1 MSLTKDLDTKSAG
14 QYAWAAA
21 RDAQRY
27 SDQCRVLYSGQKRA
41 CIETFLSLVQMAYT
55 QVRDEPTYRK
65 TFATIKIDK
74 KGLVRDRRMARE
86 IETICQ
92 ERGYESRN
100 TPQGRI
106 FRIPA

>member
-1 MSLTKDLDTKSAG
+1 MNNRDLDTRPAG

-27 SDQCRVLYSGQKRA
+27 SDECRVLYSGQKRA
-41 CIETFLSLVQMAYT
+41 RIETFLSLVQMAYT
-55 QVRDEPTYRK
+55 GVRDEPTYRK
-65 TFATIKIDK
+65 NFATVKLDK
-74 KGLVRDRRMARE
+74 GSLVRDRRMARE
-86 IETICQ
+86 IENICV
-92 ERGYESRN
+92 ERGYESLH

>member
-1 MSLTKDLDTKSAG
+1 MKNRDLDTQPAG

-27 SDQCRVLYSGQKRA
+27 SDECRVLYSGRERA
-41 CIETFLSLVQMAYT
+41 QIETFLSLVQMAYT
-55 QVRDEPTYRK
+55 GVRDEPTYRK
-65 TFATIKIDK
+65 NFATVKLN
-74 KGLVRDRRMARE
+74 KGALVRDRRMARE
-86 IETICQ
+86 IEAICA
-92 ERGYESRN
+92 ERGYESLS

>member
-1 MSLTKDLDTKSAG
+1 MSKDRDLDTKPAG

-27 SDQCRVLYSGQKRA
+27 SDQCRMLYSGQKRA
-41 CIETFLSLVQMAYT
+41 RIETFLNLVQMAFT

-65 TFATIKIDK
+65 NFATVKVARG
-74 KGLVRDRRMARE
+74 GLVRDRRMARE
-86 IETICQ
+86 IQEICR
-92 ERGYESRN
+92 ERGYEDLQ